1 MHMARFF
8 FPHLF
13 LVPSSS
19 EGIHVAQFG
28 LHPRRWDVSI
38 FDLYSLVAEQHPL
51 RMSAE
56 LMQIFLPRVN
66 LEVSVD
72 AADHAEAK
80 KLLEIFH
87 AMLYLAGVQPT
98 FAPFA
103 TSHSLNEYAGI
114 NSRSSSFLRG
124 KLPEDMR
131 SGITAKDSQV
141 EGWPNELTFSILQ
154 GDSACYSV
162 NIDVDTF
169 TQAAETVTNWQEI
182 ETRYAKASMLRSA
195 LAKAPLM
202 PDRASSTLH
211 VWQALESVFG
221 KGPELSFRMS
231 LSLAEL
237 CGPVAS
243 RPEIYAMAKRSYKDR
258 SVITHG
264 KVDTVDVKQWMCA
277 WDLLKES
284 VRAILHRKAI
294 PSEDEL
300 FLELLSR

>member
-1 MHMARFF
+1 MTRFY

-19 EGIHVAQFG
+19 EEVLLAPFG

-38 FDLYSLVAEQHPL
+38 FDLYSLVAEKHPL

-56 LMQIFLPRVN
+56 LMQVFLPKVN
-66 LEVSVD
+66 LEFSVD
-72 AADHAEAK
+72 AGDHAEAK
-80 KLLEIFH
+80 NLLTIFQ
-87 AMLYLAGVQPT
+87 AMLYLRGVQPT
-98 FAPFA
+98 IAPFA
-103 TSHSLNEYAGI
+103 TSHSLNEYAGV
-114 NSRSSSFLRG
+114 NFRGSSHLQD
-124 KLPEDMR
+124 KLPEGIR
-131 SGITAKDSQV
+131 SGITAKESRV
-141 EGWPNELTFSILQ
+141 EGWPNDLTLSIIQ
-154 GDSACYSV
+154 GESICYSA
-162 NIDVDTF
+162 DVDADTF
-169 TQAAETVTNWQEI
+169 IRAAETATVWQEI
-182 ETRYAKASMLRSA
+182 ETKYVKASMLRSA

-202 PDRASSTLH
+202 PDRASSILH
-211 VWQALESVFG
+211 IWQALESVFG

-243 RPEIYAMAKRSYKDR
+243 RPEIYKMAKKSYQDR
-258 SVITHG
+258 SGVTHG
-264 KVDTVDVKQWMCA
+264 KLAAVGVEQWMRA
-277 WDLLKES
+277 WDLLKEA